1 MEREQK
7 VMLSRILVGGVL
19 LGLSYA
25 PPFSADW
32 RIGAMLCVAAYLT
45 VGADIVYRAVRNL
58 LRGDFLD
65 ENFLMSV
72 ATVGAF
78 AIGEYPEA
86 VAVMLFFQAG
96 EWFQERA
103 VARSRASIAALM
115 DIRPD
120 YAHWE
125 EGGALLRVTPDRVPK
140 GGIIVVKPGEK
151 IPLDGVVVSGASL
164 LDTSAL
170 TGESLPRE
178 VAEGDGVT
186 SGAMNMTGALRVR
199 TSGTYGESTVSR
211 ILDLVEHAETGK
223 APTEKF
229 ITRFARYY
237 TPVVVLAAVLLAVVP
252 PLVAG
257 GDWLVWLNRALVFL
271 VISCPCALVVSIP
284 LTFFSG
290 IGGASRRGILVKG
303 SNYLEVLAR
312 VDTVVFDKTGTL
324 TQGNFSVTAVHPEMI
339 PAEELV
345 ELVALAESDSAH
357 PVAVSIREAY
367 RRPVA
372 RERVSALADF
382 AGEGIFARV
391 DGREVYA
398 GNEKLMRRA
407 GVEAKPCEKTGTLVH
422 LAVDGEYM
430 GHIVVS
436 DSLKAQSAGAIA
448 DLRRA
453 GVGRTVMLTGDRP
466 EVADEVARALG
477 IDEWH
482 AGLLPADKVA
492 CVEALR
498 TGGGAGR
505 LAFVGDGIN
514 DAPVLKLA
522 DVGIAMG
529 AAGSDAA
536 IEAADVVLMDDN
548 PQKVAEAIRMA
559 RRTRRIVMQN
569 IVFAIGVKFLML
581 LAGAFGVA
589 DMWEA
594 VFADV
599 GVTVLAVLNAFRA
612 MQAGR

>member
-1 MEREQK
+1 M
-7 VMLSRILVGGVL
+7 
-19 LGLSYA
+19 
-25 PPFSADW
+25 
-32 RIGAMLCVAAYLT
+32 
-45 VGADIVYRAVRNL
+45 
-58 LRGDFLD
+58 
-65 ENFLMSV
+65 
-72 ATVGAF
+72 
-78 AIGEYPEA
+78 
-86 VAVMLFFQAG
+86 
-96 EWFQERA
+96 
-103 VARSRASIAALM
+103 
-115 DIRPD
+115 
-120 YAHWE
+120 
-125 EGGALLRVTPDRVPK
+125 LRVAPDRVPK

-237 TPVVVLAAVLLAVVP
+237 TPVVVLAAVLLAAVP

-303 SNYLEVLAR
+303 SNYLEVLAC

-324 TQGNFSVTAVHPEMI
+324 TRGNFSVTAVHPGMI

-482 AGLLPADKVA
+482 AGLLPADKVV